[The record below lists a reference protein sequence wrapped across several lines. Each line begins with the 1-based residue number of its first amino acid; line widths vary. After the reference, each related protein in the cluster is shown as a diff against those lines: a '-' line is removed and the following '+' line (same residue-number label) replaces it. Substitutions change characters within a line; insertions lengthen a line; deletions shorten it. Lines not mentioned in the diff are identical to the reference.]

1 MADTA
6 PARTLADK
14 LDHLFRSVHP
24 GRHEYSY
31 EEVAATIRSTG
42 VTISHT
48 YVWQLRKGLRD
59 NPTIRHL
66 EALADFFGVPVAYF
80 VSEDEAAKVD
90 RELAV
95 LTAMRDASVRKVA
108 LRAAGLSAESL
119 GTITE
124 VIERVRQ
131 LEGLKNDQ

>member
-1 MADTA
+1 MAHDA
-6 PARTLADK
+6 SGRTLAEK
-14 LDHLFRSVHP
+14 LDHLFRTVHP
-24 GRHEYSY
+24 GRREYSH
-31 EEVAATIRSTG
+31 EEVAAAIRAGG

-48 YVWQLRKGLRD
+48 YIWQLRKGLRD

-66 EALADFFGVPVAYF
+66 AALAEFFGVPAAYF
-80 VSEDEAAKVD
+80 VNDADAARID
-90 RELAV
+90 GELA
-95 LTAMRDASVRKVA
+95 LLSAMRDASVRQVA

-131 LEGLKNDQ
+131 LEGLANDR

>member
-1 MADTA
+1 MAEEA
-6 PARTLADK
+6 SGRTLADK
-14 LDHLFRSVHP
+14 LDHLFRTVHP
-24 GRHEYSY
+24 GRGEYSH
-31 EEVAATIRSTG
+31 EEVAATIRARG

-48 YVWQLRKGLRD
+48 YIWQLRKGLRD

-66 EALADFFGVPVAYF
+66 AALAEFFGVPVAYF
-80 VSEDEAAKVD
+80 ISDADTARID
-90 RELAV
+90 GELA
-95 LTAMRDASVRKVA
+95 LLSALRDASVRKVA

-131 LEGLKNDQ
+131 LEGLGNDR